1 MKLDFMTDE
10 EYRKYLEALA
20 RKHVK
25 PGQLY
30 KSRPDSVTVEQ
41 LAYDIERLSSA
52 NRLLRAVRE
61 RSDNPVLLNELSRDL
76 RKLHENRV
84 ANDVI
89 DAMEAIGML
98 DALDEAP
105 EVTFENLRWSAIP
118 PDDIQLLARAGVDDP
133 ESEITILIRQQQ
145 MWAFYRASRIPSEI
159 ARQVPAEL
167 LHAAEAVDSLPSQVN
182 QPVPKSE
189 RKKRKLFNGI
199 GKLLSGMVTG
209 GSNILLAAGT
219 FIAPNPATAYL
230 AMGSSAV
237 AILYMGQGIGDLR
250 GEG

>member
-1 MKLDFMTDE
+1 MKTDSMTDD
-10 EYRKYLEALA
+10 EYREYLLALA
-20 RKHVK
+20 RKHLN

-30 KSRPDSVTVEQ
+30 KVRPEGRAVEQ

-61 RSDNPVLLNELSRDL
+61 RSDNPVLLNELSQDL
-76 RKLHENRV
+76 RKLHQSQV
-84 ANDVI
+84 ANNVI
-89 DAMEAIGML
+89 NAMEAIGML

-105 EVTFENLRWSAIP
+105 QVTFENLRRSAIP
-118 PDDIQLLARAGVDDP
+118 PEDIQILARAGVDDP
-133 ESEITILIRQQQ
+133 EAEITTLLHQQ
-145 MWAFYRASRIPSEI
+145 MWTFYRVSRRPSEI
-159 ARQVPAEL
+159 AHQVPDEL
-167 LHAAEAVDSLPSQVN
+167 LHAAEEVDRLPSQIT
-182 QPVPKSE
+182 QPVPQPE